1 MLPGRTDS
9 SRYTIAA
16 WVLTGI
22 ALLLVLQLRVL
33 PALLAG
39 MLVYELVH
47 VIAPTLNEYIS
58 DRRAKIVAV
67 GLLSALVVVLVTLLI
82 LGAIVF
88 FRSDAGNLS
97 ALLGR
102 MAEIIDGS
110 RTMLPAWI
118 VDEMP
123 DGPEDLKETLSE
135 WFRAHAADV
144 RSLGKEAGRVLVQ
157 TVIGMVLGAMI
168 ALHEAMPFKTDR
180 PLAHELAERIT
191 RLGDAFRRVVFA
203 QVKISLINTLLSGR
217 GRESAL
223 QEDADR
229 SDVHRRTPAGRGQPD
244 LERRDRRG
252 KPVDVD
258 QGGCGLAGVPDRDS
272 QARVFSQRAHRR
284 PADRMPG
291 MGASAGDAGDGSG
304 VRHSRPHC
312 RADFLRLPQGRAVG
326 PRAGLRSSG
335 RLISGSLRP
344 LPDARRTQ
352 GAASTGSP
360 RA

>member
-47 VIAPTLNEYIS
+47 VIAPTMNEHIS
-58 DRRAKIVAV
+58 DKRAKIIAV
-67 GLLSALVVVLVTLLI
+67 GLFSALVVILVTLVI

-97 ALLGR
+97 ALLAR

-123 DGPEDLKETLSE
+123 DGPEDLKETLGE

-144 RSLGKEAGRVLVQ
+144 RSIGKEAARDLVQ
-157 TVIGMVLGAMI
+157 TVICMVLGAMV
-168 ALHEAMPFKTDR
+168 ALHDAFPIKNDR
-180 PLAHELAERIT
+180 PLARELVERIT

-203 QVKISLINTLLSGR
+203 QVKISLINTVLTGIYLAIVLPALGVNLPFKKTLIVLTFIVGLLPVVGNLISNVVIVVVSLSVSLKIAVGSLAFLIVIHKLEYFLNAR
-217 GRESAL
+217 IVG
-223 QEDADR
+223 
-229 SDVHRRTPAGRGQPD
+229 RRTECRAWE
-244 LERRDRRG
+244 LL
-252 KPVDVD
+252 
-258 QGGCGLAGVPDRDS
+258 LAMLVMEAAFGI
-272 QARVFSQRAHRR
+272 
-284 PADRMPG
+284 
-291 MGASAGDAGDGSG
+291 SG
-304 VRHSRPHC
+304 VIAAPIFYTYLKAELSDR
-312 RADFLRLPQGRAVG
+312 
-326 PRAGLRSSG
+326 GLV
-335 RLISGSLRP
+335 
-344 LPDARRTQ
+344 
-352 GAASTGSP
+352 
-360 RA
+360 

>member
-123 DGPEDLKETLSE
+123 DGPEDL
-135 WFRAHAADV
+135 
-144 RSLGKEAGRVLVQ
+144 
-157 TVIGMVLGAMI
+157 
-168 ALHEAMPFKTDR
+168 
-180 PLAHELAERIT
+180 
-191 RLGDAFRRVVFA
+191 
-203 QVKISLINTLLSGR
+203 
-217 GRESAL
+217 
-223 QEDADR
+223 
-229 SDVHRRTPAGRGQPD
+229 
-244 LERRDRRG
+244 
-252 KPVDVD
+252 
-258 QGGCGLAGVPDRDS
+258 
-272 QARVFSQRAHRR
+272 
-284 PADRMPG
+284 
-291 MGASAGDAGDGSG
+291 
-304 VRHSRPHC
+304 
-312 RADFLRLPQGRAVG
+312 
-326 PRAGLRSSG
+326 
-335 RLISGSLRP
+335 
-344 LPDARRTQ
+344 
-352 GAASTGSP
+352 
-360 RA
+360 

>member
-1 MLPGRTDS
+1 MLPGPTGS

-16 WVLTGI
+16 WVLTGV

-97 ALLGR
+97 ALLAR

-110 RTMLPAWI
+110 RTMLPAWV

-123 DGPEDLKETLSE
+123 DGPEDLKETLGE

-157 TVIGMVLGAMI
+157 TVIGIVLGAMV

-180 PLAHELAERIT
+180 PLAHELVERIT

-203 QVKISLINTLLSGR
+203 QVKISLINTLLTGIYLAVVLP
-217 GRESAL
+217 AL
-223 QEDADR
+223 GVNLPFKKTLIVLTFIVGLLPVVGNLMSNVVIVVVSLSTSIRVAVGSLVFLIVIHKLEYFLNAR
-229 SDVHRRTPAGRGQPD
+229 IVGRRTECRAWE
-244 LERRDRRG
+244 LL
-252 KPVDVD
+252 
-258 QGGCGLAGVPDRDS
+258 LAMLVMEAAFGI
-272 QARVFSQRAHRR
+272 
-284 PADRMPG
+284 
-291 MGASAGDAGDGSG
+291 SG
-304 VRHSRPHC
+304 VIAAPIFYTYLKAELSDR
-312 RADFLRLPQGRAVG
+312 
-326 PRAGLRSSG
+326 GLV
-335 RLISGSLRP
+335 
-344 LPDARRTQ
+344 
-352 GAASTGSP
+352 
-360 RA
+360 

>member
-1 MLPGRTDS
+1 MLPGPTGS

-16 WVLTGI
+16 WVLTGV

-39 MLVYELVH
+39 MLVYELAH

-97 ALLGR
+97 ALLAR

-110 RTMLPAWI
+110 RTMLPAWV

-123 DGPEDLKETLSE
+123 DGPEDLKETLGE

-157 TVIGMVLGAMI
+157 TVIGIVLGAMV

-180 PLAHELAERIT
+180 PLAHELVERIT

-203 QVKISLINTLLSGR
+203 QVKISLINTLLTGIYLAVVLP
-217 GRESAL
+217 AL
-223 QEDADR
+223 GVNLPFKKTLIVLTFIVGLLPVVGNLMSNVVIVVVSLSTSIRVAVGSLVFLIVIHKLEYFLNAR
-229 SDVHRRTPAGRGQPD
+229 IVGRRTECRAWE
-244 LERRDRRG
+244 LL
-252 KPVDVD
+252 
-258 QGGCGLAGVPDRDS
+258 LAMLVMEAAFGI
-272 QARVFSQRAHRR
+272 
-284 PADRMPG
+284 
-291 MGASAGDAGDGSG
+291 SG
-304 VRHSRPHC
+304 VIAAPIFYTYLKAELSDR
-312 RADFLRLPQGRAVG
+312 
-326 PRAGLRSSG
+326 GLV
-335 RLISGSLRP
+335 
-344 LPDARRTQ
+344 
-352 GAASTGSP
+352 
-360 RA
+360 

>member
-1 MLPGRTDS
+1 MLPGPTGS

-16 WVLTGI
+16 WVLTGV

-97 ALLGR
+97 ALLAR

-110 RTMLPAWI
+110 RTMLPAWV

-123 DGPEDLKETLSE
+123 DGPEDLKETLGE

-157 TVIGMVLGAMI
+157 TVIGIVLGAMV

-180 PLAHELAERIT
+180 PLAHELVERIT

-203 QVKISLINTLLSGR
+203 QVKISLINTLLTGIYLAVVLP
-217 GRESAL
+217 AL
-223 QEDADR
+223 GVNLPFKKTLIVLTFIVGLLPVVGNLISNVVIVVVSLSTSIRVAVGSLVFLIVIHKLEYFLNAR
-229 SDVHRRTPAGRGQPD
+229 IVGRRT
-244 LERRDRRG
+244 E
-252 KPVDVD
+252 
-258 QGGCGLAGVPDRDS
+258 
-272 QARVFSQRAHRR
+272 
-284 PADRMPG
+284 
-291 MGASAGDAGDGSG
+291 
-304 VRHSRPHC
+304 C
-312 RADFLRLPQGRAVG
+312 RAWELLLAMLVMEAAFGIP
-326 PRAGLRSSG
+326 GL
-335 RLISGSLRP
+335 I
-344 LPDARRTQ
+344 
-352 GAASTGSP
+352 AAPIFYAYLKAELSDRGLV
-360 RA
+360 